1 MRLSDNLKGA
11 ALMTGCVSAYVI
23 NDAFMKYLFSEMAF
37 FQAIFLR
44 SIISVPPVLIMVWIT
59 KVTVQKISHEN
70 KRLLWLRVG
79 AEICTTIAF

>member
-11 ALMTGCVSAYVI
+11 ALMSGCVSAYVI

-44 SIISVPPVLIMVWIT
+44 SIISVPPIL
-59 KVTVQKISHEN
+59 QDP
-70 KRLLWLRVG
+70 
-79 AEICTTIAF
+79 